1 MTVAPVAVVT
11 GAARGIGNAVARR
24 LLAAGWVV
32 ALADIDA
39 AAALASAASL
49 GENAGGFA
57 LDVRSWASV
66 ERAAGEI
73 ETSLGPVGALVNN
86 AGITRV
92 ARSELLPREW
102 WDQVIDI
109 NLSGTWR
116 CSQIFGAL
124 MLEHGKGAIVNMGSA
139 YSEIGAPGRAAYAA
153 TKTGIL
159 GLTRVLA
166 TEWAARGIRVNA
178 VEPGYVDT
186 QMMQVALQSGN
197 ADLKQLLGRIPAGR
211 LATPEDI
218 ANAVALLLS
227 EDAAYIN
234 GVAVPVDGGHL
245 AYGGVA
251 AVENVLPSLD

>member
-1 MTVAPVAVVT
+1 MVAVVT
-11 GAARGIGNAVARR
+11 GAGRGIGNAIARR
-24 LLAAGWVV
+24 LVAAGWLV
-32 ALADIDA
+32 AVTDVDA
-39 AAALASAASL
+39 AAASASAASL
-49 GENAGGFA
+49 GDDAAGFP
-57 LDVRSWASV
+57 LDVQSWTSV
-66 ERAAGEI
+66 ERAAADI
-73 ETSLGPVGALVNN
+73 EASLGPVAALVNN

-92 ARSELLPREW
+92 ARSEVLPRES

-116 CSQIFGAL
+116 CSQIFGSL
-124 MLEHGKGAIVNMGSA
+124 MLQRSAGAIVNVGSA
-139 YSEIGAPGRAAYAA
+139 YCEIGAPGRAAYAA

-186 QMMQVALQSGN
+186 QMMQVALQSGA
-197 ADLKQLLGRIPAGR
+197 ADLKQVLGRIPAGR

-234 GVAVPVDGGHL
+234 GVAMPVDGGHL

-251 AVENVLPSLD
+251 AVENVLQGLD